1 MDIAKVRKKARKKK
15 ETKNKGGKASRKN
28 ESAVKSPETGLAGAE
43 EIRDES
49 TGTGRPEE
57 QADQEPRKGIPAS
70 VELLSFQLGSEC
82 YAFHMNDVQEI
93 INLYNLTPVP
103 TGPEHLCG
111 LISLRGRIIPVLDL
125 TKLLKPDSSTLDNG
139 TLRKLSK
146 NRLPTRRKE
155 KVIVAKGGR
164 GPIGVLTDQVVD
176 VIRVSE
182 DSLNEPPTHL
192 TESEVRFIESVSI
205 HSGRFITVLKSDA
218 ALFVFED
225 KFEDNKE
232 EEHPHS

>member
-1 MDIAKVRKKARKKK
+1 MDIAKARKKARKKK
-15 ETKNKGGKASRKN
+15 ETKNKGGKALRKN

-43 EIRDES
+43 AFDES
-49 TGTGRPEE
+49 TTGAGRPEE

-70 VELLSFQLGSEC
+70 VELLSFQLGTEC

-125 TKLLKPDSSTLDNG
+125 TKLLKPDSSTRDYG
-139 TLRKLSK
+139 TKRKLPE

-155 KVIVAKGGR
+155 KVIVAKGEK
-164 GPIGVLTDQVVD
+164 GPIGILTDQVVD

-205 HSGRFITVLKSDA
+205 HSGRFITVLKSDKT
-218 ALFVFED
+218 LFVFED
-225 KFEDNKE
+225 NRKE
-232 EEHPHS
+232 ERPNS

>member
-15 ETKNKGGKASRKN
+15 ETKNKGGKALRKN

-49 TGTGRPEE
+49 TTGTGRPEE
-57 QADQEPRKGIPAS
+57 QADQKPRKGIPAS

-125 TKLLKPDSSTLDNG
+125 TKLLKPDSSTRDND

-146 NRLPTRRKE
+146 KRLPIRRKE
-155 KVIVAKGGR
+155 KVIVAKGSE

-192 TESEVRFIESVSI
+192 TESEARFIESVSI
-205 HSGRFITVLKSDA
+205 HSGRFITVLKSDET
-218 ALFVFED
+218 LFVFED
-225 KFEDNKE
+225 DKKE
-232 EEHPHS
+232 ERPNS